1 MAINLN
7 DDYDKLANILY
18 PSIEASGN
26 VYYGQTR
33 KLTMDEVFDKYNGGF
48 ESHIESRRIEDSSAD
63 YGFRY
68 EKYFCW
74 KLGHLSDE
82 FCIDGDGEHHIPL
95 ESYPLYYA
103 KYLLNKNIV
112 TEENILNS
120 GVYNSYH
127 YDVNA
132 VLKKVFYH
140 GGKNPESEDSWDGK
154 SFYVIND
161 GTNDYLYIAVTNG
174 AYDESDL
181 LPEEYDPD
189 NPLCIKLVYEKYDDP
204 ELPLSDCRINIK
216 LASFGSVS
224 NKNIYQC
231 SFDKQQW
238 SDFDIDA
245 SPVMMTAYDGSD
257 NGPESK
263 LYIRLKENAIK
274 DAYTAAKYVYFYVEQ
289 VDGIGHIDVLGDIRS
304 MQQDKHVLQSC
315 EFFGLFFE
323 CSIIHKL
330 PDLPCMNLSDSCYN
344 KIFSGCTSAL
354 YPPRLYATKLAF
366 SCYAN
371 MFSDCSSLIKPP
383 QLLLASNVPQYA
395 YSYMFYNCSSLKSKV
410 YIFGS
415 DFKNDA
421 CYSMFNSC
429 SKVHDVYCAVG
440 DITSGANSFVDWLD
454 SVDNPIIHTSKHAEW
469 STSITQIIPS
479 GTEFKYDFELEY
491 TYDD

>member
-1 MAINLN
+1 MTINLN
-7 DDYDKLANILY
+7 GDYDKLAKILY

-48 ESHIESRRIEDSSAD
+48 ESHIESRRVEDSSAD

-74 KLGHLSDE
+74 KLGHLSGE

-140 GGKNPESEDSWDGK
+140 GGKNPDSEDSWDGK

-174 AYDESDL
+174 AYDEADL

-189 NPLCIKLVYEKYDDP
+189 NPLCLKLVAGNSGDADFIV
-204 ELPLSDCRINIK
+204 SVRIVS
-216 LASFGSVS
+216 ASGATGIN
-224 NKNIYQC
+224 NKNIYQY
-231 SFDKQQW
+231 SFDKLVWQ
-238 SDFDIDA
+238 DFDIDQDT
-245 SPVMMTAYDGSD
+245 PVEMRGYVDSNSSTST
-257 NGPESK
+257 
-263 LYIRLKENAIK
+263 LYIRLKDNVTK
-274 DAYTAAKYVYFYVEQ
+274 DEYDSTSYTKFEILRESGTGYV
-289 VDGIGHIDVLGDIRS
+289 DVLGDIRS
-304 MQQDKHVLQSC
+304 MQQDKYALQSY
-315 EFFGLFFE
+315 EFFGLFFG
-323 CSIIHKL
+323 CSIIHRL
-330 PDLPCMNLSDSCYN
+330 PDLPCMNLANDCYN
-344 KIFSGCTSAL
+344 MIFSECWEAL
-354 YPPRLYATKLAF
+354 YPPKLYATKLAD
-366 SCYAN
+366 SCYAG
-371 MFSDCSSLIKPP
+371 MFLSCTSLIKAPI
-383 QLLLASNVPQYA
+383 LVSSDVNKSAYA
-395 YSYMFYNCSSLKSKV
+395 YMFSNCTSLKSKV

-415 DFKNDA
+415 NVEDSA
-421 CYSMFNSC
+421 CDSVLRLCNEA
-429 SKVHDVYCAVG
+429 HDIYCAVG
-440 DITSGANSFVDWLD
+440 NLTSGANSFADWLD
-454 SVDNPIIHTSKHAEW
+454 GIENPIIHTSKYAEW
-469 STSITQIIPS
+469 STSDTQIIPS
-479 GTEFKYDFELEY
+479 GAEFKYDFELEY

>member
-48 ESHIESRRIEDSSAD
+48 ESHIESRRVEDSSAD

-74 KLGHLSDE
+74 KLGPLSGE

-140 GGKNPESEDSWDGK
+140 GGKSPESEDSWDGK

-189 NPLCIKLVYEKYDDP
+189 NPLCIKLVAGNSVDADFKVNV
-204 ELPLSDCRINIK
+204 RIVS
-216 LASFGSVS
+216 ASGAAGI
-224 NKNIYQC
+224 NKKNIYQC
-231 SFDKQQW
+231 SFDKLVWQ
-238 SDFDIDA
+238 DFDIDQDN
-245 SPVMMTAYDGSD
+245 PVEMWAYTDS
-257 NGPESK
+257 NHPKST
-263 LYIRLKENAIK
+263 LYVRLKDNVTK
-274 DAYTAAKYVYFYVEQ
+274 DEYDSTSHTKFEILRESGTGYV
-289 VDGIGHIDVLGDIRS
+289 DILGDIRS

-383 QLLLASNVPQYA
+383 QILLASNVPQYA

-440 DITSGANSFVDWLD
+440 DLTSGTTSFYNWLNA
-454 SVDNPIIHTSKHAEW
+454 VENPIIHTSKRAEW
-469 STSITQIIPS
+469 STLDTHIIPS

>member
-33 KLTMDEVFDKYNGGF
+33 KLTMEEVFDKYNGGF
-48 ESHIESRRIEDSSAD
+48 ESHIESRRVEDSSAD

-74 KLGHLSDE
+74 KLGPLSGE

-154 SFYVIND
+154 RFYVTND

-174 AYDESDL
+174 NKDNMAYIGDYDENNPIKFTAVGDCELFIDYFNSNDGTDAIVPDPNPYTNEIYEYVTETGETGNFIVGNRNYIVHLSSDKSSETYRDFGSWVKIWL
-181 LPEEYDPD
+181 SPTSVKLPEGHSGYIGIQFSFVDKL
-189 NPLCIKLVYEKYDDP
+189 NPNRGSIKI
-204 ELPLSDCRINIK
+204 S
-216 LASFGSVS
+216 
-224 NKNIYQC
+224 
-231 SFDKQQW
+231 
-238 SDFDIDA
+238 
-245 SPVMMTAYDGSD
+245 
-257 NGPESK
+257 
-263 LYIRLKENAIK
+263 
-274 DAYTAAKYVYFYVEQ
+274 
-289 VDGIGHIDVLGDIRS
+289 GDIRS
-304 MQQDKHVLQSC
+304 LQYDKSVVGQGEFCRLFSDLGDRVLSAP
-315 EFFGLFFE
+315 
-323 CSIIHKL
+323 SL
-330 PDLPCMNLSDSCYN
+330 PSKAIRNSGYKEMFL
-344 KIFSGCTSAL
+344 GCTNL
-354 YPPRLYATKLAF
+354 KRIPPLQATDLETN
-366 SCYAN
+366 CYQQ
-371 MFSDCSSLIKPP
+371 MFQGCSSVNSLTLFPAENEQADCYP
-383 QLLLASNVPQYA
+383 LML
-395 YSYMFYNCSSLKSKV
+395 MNCHLQDLYCIMLPSE
-410 YIFGS
+410 IFGS
-415 DFKNDA
+415 NGTAKR
-421 CYSMFNSC
+421 
-429 SKVHDVYCAVG
+429 
-440 DITSGANSFVDWLD
+440 
-454 SVDNPIIHTSKHAEW
+454 IHTS
-469 STSITQIIPS
+469 IN
-479 GTEFKYDFELEY
+479 TELDDFDVPDNCEVIRDFELEY

>member
-33 KLTMDEVFDKYNGGF
+33 KLTMDEVFGKYNGGF
-48 ESHIESRRIEDSSAD
+48 ESHIESRRVEDSSAD

-74 KLGHLSDE
+74 KLGPLYGE

-174 AYDESDL
+174 AYDESNL

-189 NPLCIKLVYEKYDDP
+189 NPLCLKLVAGNSGDADFIVNV
-204 ELPLSDCRINIK
+204 RIVS
-216 LASFGSVS
+216 ASWATGITR
-224 NKNIYQC
+224 KNIYQC
-231 SFDKQQW
+231 SFDKLVWQ
-238 SDFDIDA
+238 DFDIDQD
-245 SPVMMTAYDGSD
+245 TAVEMRAYVDLSSD
-257 NGPESK
+257 TST
-263 LYIRLKENAIK
+263 LYIRLKDNVTK
-274 DAYTAAKYVYFYVEQ
+274 DEYDSTSYTKFEILRESGTGYV
-289 VDGIGHIDVLGDIRS
+289 DVIGDIRS
-304 MQQDKHVLQSC
+304 MQQDKRALQSY
-315 EFFGLFFE
+315 EFFGLFFG

-330 PDLPCMNLSDSCYN
+330 PDLPCMNLANNCYN
-344 KIFSGCTSAL
+344 MIFSGCTSVSHPAK
-354 YPPRLYATKLAF
+354 LYANKLADY
-366 SCYAN
+366 CYSN
-371 MFSDCSSLIKPP
+371 MFLNCTSLIKAPK
-383 QLLLASNVPQYA
+383 LLPSSVNRAA
-395 YSYMFYNCSSLKSKV
+395 YSLMFCNCTSLNSSV

-415 DFKNDA
+415 DIKYQG
-421 CYSMFNSC
+421 CSSMFNLC
-429 SKVHDVYCAVG
+429 KKVRDVYCAVG
-440 DITSGANSFVDWLD
+440 NVTSGTDSFFLWLN

-479 GTEFKYDFELEY
+479 GAEFKYDFELEY